1 MIVVGLGHY
10 GIESAYLIET
20 GQFTESQFV
29 ESIAFTQYKELAPQ
43 VYILTEPSFKNLS
56 CMSTFVRIH
65 KKHRFFSLLG
75 CTPSNDHLKWK
86 PPKTAKPYCL
96 KG

>member
-1 MIVVGLGHY
+1 MLITQATMIVVGLGHY

-43 VYILTEPSFKNLS
+43 VYILTEPSFKKIVLIVHETKVPS
-56 CMSTFVRIH
+56 IVKVSMVRHIMECMPTV
-65 KKHRFFSLLG
+65 SLR
-75 CTPSNDHLKWK
+75 
-86 PPKTAKPYCL
+86 PP
-96 KG
+96 